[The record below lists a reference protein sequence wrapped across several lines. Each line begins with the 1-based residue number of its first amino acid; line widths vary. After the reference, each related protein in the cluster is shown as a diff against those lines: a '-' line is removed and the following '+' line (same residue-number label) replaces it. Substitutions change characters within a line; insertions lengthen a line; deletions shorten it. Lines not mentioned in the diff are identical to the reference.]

1 MQQEK
6 IKEIVKKF
14 EDFEKPNLLEECSV
28 FFITLNLYS
37 S

>member
-14 EDFEKPNLLEECSV
+14 VDFEKSKLLEECSV